1 MAHLRGL
8 RLKAGEARVL
18 GDAPVHS
25 NWPDVNKH
33 NKAGGARRARA
44 GCFSSSVEQAYAR
57 ARLPGLHNLH

>member
-1 MAHLRGL
+1 MAYLLGL
-8 RLKAGEARVL
+8 RFKSRLSKKL